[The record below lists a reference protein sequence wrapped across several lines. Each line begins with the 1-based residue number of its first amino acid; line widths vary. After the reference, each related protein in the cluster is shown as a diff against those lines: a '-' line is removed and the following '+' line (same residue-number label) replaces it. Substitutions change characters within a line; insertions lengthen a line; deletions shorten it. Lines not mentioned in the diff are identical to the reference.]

1 MGDFDNIGKLMH
13 LPLANI
19 VPGEQIFESE
29 FVVSA
34 AAEAI
39 CQAGG
44 RNWIPVIVKET
55 DDYQYQVVSNHFIYA
70 VAQQA
75 NLERVWCIVIDSEP
89 KNIEQAKILAR
100 EASPKVNLATASR
113 DTISAALNY
122 LIAEPG
128 SGLKGVDIIK
138 ATNRIAEADRK
149 SWSNFNP
156 IINLKCG
163 ITKGKLDALAKV
175 FYLSASTPFAPP
187 SKPPQAVSIKRASSA
202 AKSPAPSPKPPEA
215 VSIKR
220 ASRDDIFS
228 RLSYLSTNKIGGFE
242 AIEPETTADVIFTA
256 SKSKWKSLNPISK
269 LECGIDTAKIKTLKT
284 VFSL

>member
-19 VPGEQIFESE
+19 APGEQIFESE

-39 CQAGG
+39 SQAGG

-55 DDYQYQVVSNHFIYA
+55 DDYQYQVVSNHFVYA

-75 NLERVWCIVIDSEP
+75 NLERVWCIVIEP
-89 KNIEQAKILAR
+89 EAKNIEQAKILAR
-100 EASPKVNLATASR
+100 EATPKVNLATASR
-113 DTISAALNY
+113 DTISAALRY
-122 LIAEPG
+122 LIDEPG
-128 SGLKGVDIIK
+128 SGFKGVDVIK
-138 ATNRIAEADRK
+138 ATNKIEEADRK

-163 ITKGKLDALAKV
+163 ITKSKLDALAKV
-175 FYLSASTPFAPP
+175 FYISPPTLPVPP
-187 SKPPQAVSIKRASSA
+187 SKPPEAVR
-202 AKSPAPSPKPPEA
+202 AKSPAPLSKPPEA

-228 RLSYLSTNKIGGFE
+228 RLSYLAINKIGGFE
-242 AIEPETTADVIFTA
+242 TIEPETTADVIFTA

-269 LECGIDTAKIKTLKT
+269 LECGIDTAKIKTLKS
-284 VFSL
+284 VFNI

>member
-13 LPLANI
+13 LPLENI
-19 VPGEQIFESE
+19 AGEQISASE
-29 FVVSA
+29 FVVIA

-39 CQAGG
+39 SQAGG

-55 DDYQYQVVSNHFIYA
+55 GDYQYQVVSNHFIYA
-70 VAQQA
+70 VAHQA
-75 NLERVWCIVIDSEP
+75 NLERVWCIVIVSEP
-89 KNIEQAKILAR
+89 QNIEQAKILAR
-100 EASPKVNLATASR
+100 EATPKVNLSTASR
-113 DTISAALNY
+113 DTISAALRY
-122 LIAEPG
+122 LMDEPG
-128 SGLKGVDIIK
+128 SALKGLDLIK

-156 IINLKCG
+156 ITNLKCG
-163 ITKGKLDALAKV
+163 ITKGKKIDAIAKV
-175 FYLSASTPFAPP
+175 FYISAPTPPAPP
-187 SKPPQAVSIKRASSA
+187 
-202 AKSPAPSPKPPEA
+202 PKPPEA

-228 RLSYLSTNKIGGFE
+228 RLNYLATNKIGGFE
-242 AIEPETTADVIFTA
+242 AIEPEITADIIFSA
-256 SKSKWKSLNPISK
+256 SKSKWKTLQPISK